1 MVLGWLLVT
10 GISPAVNIWDLGLWG
25 LWVERPPSEP
35 FYEILSRVS
44 KKTKENSEWLGQQ
57 TRPGIEPGTSRLPVL
72 NTEPPCHWWGPCNQA
87 KTSLQNFRSNA
98 LLLLST
104 VGRVI

>member
-10 GISPAVNIWDLGLWG
+10 GIIPAVNIWDLGLWG

-57 TRPGIEPGTSRLPVL
+57 
-72 NTEPPCHWWGPCNQA
+72 A
-87 KTSLQNFRSNA
+87 
-98 LLLLST
+98 
-104 VGRVI
+104 